1 MCWKIALVSELFGA
15 QSGLGYLMLQA
26 QAIGDVVTVVATCL
40 IIVLLFTLGEV
51 LIINPIA
58 RALRKDIARAEAG

>member
-1 MCWKIALVSELFGA
+1 VSELFGA

-40 IIVLLFTLGEV
+40 IIVLLFTLGEALV
-51 LIINPIA
+51 INPIA
-58 RALRKDIARAEAG
+58 RTLRRDIAQSDAG

>member
-1 MCWKIALVSELFGA
+1 
-15 QSGLGYLMLQA
+15 MLQA

-40 IIVLLFTLGEV
+40 IIVLLFTLGEA